1 MAFKVDG
8 KFFSELTDEKKASFL
23 DTELSFTIYDELD
36 TVTKGQ
42 IFRTLNK
49 TTDVNFI
56 EMLNSYGDEVVANFI
71 RETVRI
77 VKQINNKPHV
87 LFDYH
92 NSTKTGESIYHYL
105 SFDNDRLKQDHAF
118 ARIAYRYICHPK
130 TLLDGSHDKELE
142 VMYQD
147 KGILEISQ
155 STKSKVKKHLDF
167 LLAMSEHRK
176 IKYKGGLTQH
186 DFKAMSYLYFY
197 MLDTYKSFEIID
209 YEDFFEAYAIRKHHT
224 YEQRRK
230 ICRYCSRNFWLQ
242 CASNV

>member
-1 MAFKVDG
+1 MENSFLNLPMK
-8 KFFSELTDEKKASFL
+8 KKASFL

-71 RETVRI
+71 RETVRK
-77 VKQINNKPHV
+77 VKQINNNPHE
-87 LFDYH
+87 LFEYRD
-92 NSTKTGESIYHYL
+92 STKTGEAIYRYL

-130 TLLDGSHDKELE
+130 TLLGGSHDKELE

-167 LLAMSEHRK
+167 LLAMSDHRK
-176 IKYKGGLTQH
+176 VKYKGGLTQH

-197 MLDTYKSFEIID
+197 MLDTYKSFDIID